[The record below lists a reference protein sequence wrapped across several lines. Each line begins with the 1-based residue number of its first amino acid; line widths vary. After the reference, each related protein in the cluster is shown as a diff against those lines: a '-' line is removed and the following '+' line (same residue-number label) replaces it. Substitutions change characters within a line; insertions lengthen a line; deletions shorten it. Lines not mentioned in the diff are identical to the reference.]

1 MSTTT
6 IVFDLDDTLVKEID
20 FLKSAFFEIANSI
33 EAEVSS
39 LYHQML
45 VWYFDNENVF
55 QKLVQLYPDLSMDLL
70 KSKYRHHQ
78 PNFEKYSYVKDF
90 LSELKQNRYRIGLIT
105 DGFSITQRNKI
116 SSLGIGGLFDLIV
129 ISEEFG
135 SEKPNEENYK
145 VFHQFN
151 SDTYYYVGDNLK
163 KDFVT
168 PNKLGWVTICL
179 LDDGNNIHSQN
190 FDTEEFYLPKYKI
203 KDLSELLHY
212 I

>member
-168 PNKLGWVTICL
+168 PNKLGWITICL

-190 FDTEEFYLPKYKI
+190 FDIEEFYLPKYKI

>member
-190 FDTEEFYLPKYKI
+190 FDIEEFYLPKYKI

>member
-1 MSTTT
+1 MPFLPLLLLFGVWGLPQQGTEWEFYT
-6 IVFDLDDTLVKEID
+6 VVKKSPLCVLALC

-145 VFHQFN
+145 V
-151 SDTYYYVGDNLK
+151 
-163 KDFVT
+163 
-168 PNKLGWVTICL
+168 
-179 LDDGNNIHSQN
+179 
-190 FDTEEFYLPKYKI
+190 
-203 KDLSELLHY
+203 
-212 I
+212 

>member
-168 PNKLGWVTICL
+168 PNKLGWITICL
-179 LDDGNNIHSQN
+179 LDDGNNIHPQN
-190 FDTEEFYLPKYKI
+190 FDIEESYLPRHRI
-203 KDLSELLHY
+203 KVLKELLHY

>member
-168 PNKLGWVTICL
+168 PNKLGWITICL

>member
-1 MSTTT
+1 MSNTT

>member
-190 FDTEEFYLPKYKI
+190 FDIEEFYLPRHRI
-203 KDLSELLHY
+203 KVLHELLHY